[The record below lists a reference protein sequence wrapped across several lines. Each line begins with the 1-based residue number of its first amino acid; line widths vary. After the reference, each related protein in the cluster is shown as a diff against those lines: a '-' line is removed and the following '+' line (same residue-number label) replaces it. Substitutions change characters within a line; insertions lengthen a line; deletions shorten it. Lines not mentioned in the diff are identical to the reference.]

1 MIYVNGRFLTQKL
14 TGVQRFAY
22 EMTLRLSKLRHN
34 VVVLVPNMSAIDKS
48 YNISGFN
55 IKEISGGRGHFWE
68 QFTLPLFLKKQNDCM
83 LINLCNTGPL
93 LFKRQIITQHD
104 ITYIRYPESFSF
116 GFRWLYSLLTPILLK
131 NSKLIVTVSDFSKS
145 ELVNYYNCDAS
156 KIHIIPNAVSNNFF
170 KPHDSIVKTNEI
182 RGCDYFLTVSSVNHH
197 KNIHGLIETILSAD
211 LNINLKIIGDRNTV
225 FNCVNIK
232 TNDPR
237 IDFLGRVSDDE
248 LISLYKGAKA
258 FIFPSFYEGFGIPPL
273 EAQSC
278 SCPVISSN
286 RASLKETLGD
296 SALYFD
302 PDSKYELIKAIIK
315 LNNSAEDR
323 NLLINKGKENVL
335 RYSWERS
342 AETLNMLITKVE

>member
-22 EMTLRLSKLRHN
+22 EMSLRLSKLRHD
-34 VVVLVPNMSAIDKS
+34 VVVLVPDMSAIDKS
-48 YNISGFN
+48 YNISSFS
-55 IKEISGGRGHFWE
+55 IKEIKGGRGHFWE
-68 QFTLPLFLKKQNDCM
+68 QFTLPLFLKKQKDCV
-83 LINLCNTGPL
+83 LVNLCNSGPL
-93 LFKRQIITQHD
+93 FFKRQIVTQHD

-116 GFRWLYSLLTPILLK
+116 GFRLLYSLFTPVLLK

-145 ELVNYYNCDAS
+145 ELLNYYNCDAS
-156 KIHIIPNAVSNNFF
+156 KIHIIPNAVSNVFF
-170 KPHDSIVKTNEI
+170 KPDDSMVRVNEI
-182 RGCDYFLTVSSVNHH
+182 CESDYFLTVSSVNHH
-197 KNIHGLIETILSAD
+197 KNIHGLIETVLSAD

-232 TNDPR
+232 TDDPR
-237 IDFLGRVSDDE
+237 IDFLGRVPDEE
-248 LISLYKGAKA
+248 LIALYRGAKA
-258 FIFPSFYEGFGIPPL
+258 FIFPSYYEGFGIPPL

-296 SALYFD
+296 SVLYFD

-315 LNNSAEDR
+315 LNNNADER
-323 NLLINKGKENVL
+323 NLLIDKGKSNVE

-342 AETLNMLITKVE
+342 AEKLNILIAKIY